1 MNPVS
6 PDPNVVPSYLCM
18 ARLDRVEN
26 RRCAKP
32 MMKGSLFCDLH
43 ILSPPENPGL
53 KKVAAAGGTSSSS
66 SVAAAAPLP
75 GPGCKAAAGL
85 TSSASAAPPLTGPGL
100 KNSGLTSSSSSAAAP
115 LTGPGLKAAGL
126 TSSSSAVAPLTGPG
140 LKAAGLT
147 SSSSAVAPLT
157 GLGLQAAGLT
167 SSSSA
172 VAPLTGPGL
181 QAAGLTSSSAV
192 APLIGPELKAAGTSP
207 FLAAPLSG
215 PGLKGAGT
223 SSSSTAPV
231 LPDPEDEKKDG
242 GDMKEGGVISIS
254 KPGVLNIQCIGKT
267 ASGSQCTHVVKDGS
281 LYCMQHGIQETERV
295 RGEKL
300 PLVVVA
306 ATKTSDGGGGGGRVV
321 GLNNSNTTGEQ
332 QPQQQGQ
339 QQQQQTSS
347 SSAEPRCMGRT
358 LRFEECLRRAKSGS
372 KYCEKHVRGSS
383 LSSSSAAGACGG
395 GGVVGENN
403 VRFFCDGTSS
413 IPMNE
418 ATLGINLQKDR
429 RNLLRAQDL
438 LCRYLAA
445 GTYCCSLTGWLSFL
459 GFRVQGPPSFIMI
472 MITISFYRSG
482 E

>member
-53 KKVAAAGGTSSSS
+53 KKVAAAGGTACSSSS

-75 GPGCKAAAGL
+75 GPGHKAAPGL
-85 TSSASAAPPLTGPGL
+85 TSSASAAPPLTRPGL
-100 KNSGLTSSSSSAAAP
+100 KNAGLTSSSSSAAAP
-115 LTGPGLKAAGL
+115 LTGPGLNAAGL

-157 GLGLQAAGLT
+157 G
-167 SSSSA
+167 
-172 VAPLTGPGL
+172 PGL

-192 APLIGPELKAAGTSP
+192 APLTGPELKPAGTSP

-223 SSSSTAPV
+223 SSSSSAPV
-231 LPDPEDEKKDG
+231 LPDPKDEKDG

-295 RGEKL
+295 RGEKP

-306 ATKTSDGGGGGGRVV
+306 ATTTSDGGGGGGGQVV
-321 GLNNSNTTGEQ
+321 GLNNTNTTGEQ

-339 QQQQQTSS
+339 QQQQQMSS

-358 LRFEECLRRAKSGS
+358 RRFEECLRRAKSGS

-395 GGVVGENN
+395 AGVVGENN
-403 VRFFCDGTSS
+403 VWFFCDGISS

-445 GTYCCSLTGWLSFL
+445 GTYCCSLTGQLSFL
-459 GFRVQGPPSFIMI
+459 GFRVQG
-472 MITISFYRSG
+472 SG
-482 E
+482 SSIFHHDHDPNLFLQEWRMMGMMQTTTASS

>member
-1 MNPVS
+1 
-6 PDPNVVPSYLCM
+6 
-18 ARLDRVEN
+18 
-26 RRCAKP
+26 
-32 MMKGSLFCDLH
+32 
-43 ILSPPENPGL
+43 
-53 KKVAAAGGTSSSS
+53 
-66 SVAAAAPLP
+66 
-75 GPGCKAAAGL
+75 
-85 TSSASAAPPLTGPGL
+85 
-100 KNSGLTSSSSSAAAP
+100 
-115 LTGPGLKAAGL
+115 
-126 TSSSSAVAPLTGPG
+126 
-140 LKAAGLT
+140 
-147 SSSSAVAPLT
+147 
-157 GLGLQAAGLT
+157 
-167 SSSSA
+167 
-172 VAPLTGPGL
+172 
-181 QAAGLTSSSAV
+181 
-192 APLIGPELKAAGTSP
+192 
-207 FLAAPLSG
+207 
-215 PGLKGAGT
+215 
-223 SSSSTAPV
+223 
-231 LPDPEDEKKDG
+231 
-242 GDMKEGGVISIS
+242 MKEGGVISIS
-254 KPGVLNIQCIGKT
+254 KPGVLNIQCISKT

-306 ATKTSDGGGGGGRVV
+306 ATTTSDGGGGGRVV

-332 QPQQQGQ
+332 RPQHQGQ
-339 QQQQQTSS
+339 QQQQQMSS

-358 LRFEECLRRAKSGS
+358 RRFEECLRRAKSGS

-395 GGVVGENN
+395 GGGVVGESN